1 MEALVDDAQKLYEAT
16 KASTHTAALGVCNLL
31 EEDGDN
37 DRDINAVYKKRPP
50 IRENKTWPNPVQ
62 CFYHRK
68 FGTNTRTCRPPCSFT
83 KNDKGGHK

>member
-37 DRDINAVYKKRPP
+37 DRDINAVYKKETANQ
-50 IRENKTWPNPVQ
+50 REQDMAKP
-62 CFYHRK
+62 
-68 FGTNTRTCRPPCSFT
+68 GTVFLP
-83 KNDKGGHK
+83 